1 MKSDTLWI
9 IKVLG
14 IPLFFSTCL
23 AVWFFV
29 FQQRPYALSESL
41 NGTYNAFKNPFIRS
55 ISHLSR
61 QHMIG
66 NTIGFFSLS
75 VVLLTV
81 SSTRFYFI
89 NFLSIFVMN
98 VVFLALYFTEGVGF
112 SIVLYGVF
120 MVSSLMFI
128 KFEYA
133 VLKSD
138 KASLIDNSN
147 LLFASCFSIVLAL
160 YLLALVSDAMIV
172 ADIITIDN
180 PSFMEPFVS
189 DKKIYTVKSS
199 QGHVTGA
206 MIGVISFSFWNTVF
220 QRTGGLRVFTSI

>member
-1 MKSDTLWI
+1 MKNDTLWI

-29 FQQRPYALSESL
+29 FQQRPYSLSESL
-41 NGTYNAFKNPFIRS
+41 NGTYNAFKDPFVRS
-55 ISHLSR
+55 ISHLNR
-61 QHMIG
+61 EHVLG
-66 NTIGFFSLS
+66 NITGFFSLS

-89 NFLSIFVMN
+89 NFLSIFMMN
-98 VVFLALYFTEGVGF
+98 VVFLALYLTTGVGF

-133 VLKSD
+133 VFKSD
-138 KASLIDNSN
+138 EASLTNNSN
-147 LLFASCFSIVLAL
+147 LLFASCFSIVLGF
-160 YLLALVSDAMIV
+160 YLLALISDAMIV
-172 ADIITIDN
+172 ADIISLEN

-189 DKKIYTVKSS
+189 DKEIYTVKSS

-206 MIGVISFSFWNTVF
+206 VIGVMSFSFWNTVF
-220 QRTGGLRVFTSI
+220 QRTSGLRVFTSI